1 MMLRAA
7 RAAGP
12 LLRLSSGGAFGER
25 VRGGAFGERVRGGVP
40 SSPAVFT
47 RGFMDFFKVCA
58 LGRLPPLLSARLQLQ
73 SIRGY
78 SHMVFSWCL
87 LERMIRRGARRLLTT
102 RRRRP
107 RPRPGCKA
115 LLLPIIA
122 LM

>member
-1 MMLRAA
+1 MMMRAP

-25 VRGGAFGERVRGGVP
+25 VRGGGP

-58 LGRLPPLLSARLQLQ
+58 LGRLLPLLSARLQLQ

-78 SHMVFSWCL
+78 SHMVSRCVWL
-87 LERMIRRGARRLLTT
+87 NG
-102 RRRRP
+102 
-107 RPRPGCKA
+107 
-115 LLLPIIA
+115 
-122 LM
+122 